1 MAMLLSE
8 IKKKTLRLANG
19 LELVDFGFA
28 LPYTWVLVEGGPDGK
43 ALGVAM
49 TLPEEVQR
57 YTNSISEPSIEAFIE
72 KTDSLNV
79 IERTSG

>member
-8 IKKKTLRLANG
+8 IKKKALNLAKG

-28 LPYTWVLVEGGPDGK
+28 LPYTWVLAEGPEGK
-43 ALGVAM
+43 SLGVAM

-57 YTNSISEPSIEAFIE
+57 YTNSISEPSIEPSSKRPTA
-72 KTDSLNV
+72 
-79 IERTSG
+79 